1 MFLLHRHQ
9 SSFALGLSNTGGI
22 IFEDDEKEEGPNKKT
37 DNDDD
42 DTDNGLK
49 YHPGKAE
56 CIPPKMKRAM
66 SIVCEDIPTER
77 LLDSSFLVHV
87 I

>member
-1 MFLLHRHQ
+1 MVLF
-9 SSFALGLSNTGGI
+9 
-22 IFEDDEKEEGPNKKT
+22 FEDDEEEEGPNKKT

-56 CIPPKMKRAM
+56 CIPPKMKCAM

-77 LLDSSFLVHV
+77 LLDSSFWFMLFKQLVYPSDKNGPKEL
-87 I
+87 